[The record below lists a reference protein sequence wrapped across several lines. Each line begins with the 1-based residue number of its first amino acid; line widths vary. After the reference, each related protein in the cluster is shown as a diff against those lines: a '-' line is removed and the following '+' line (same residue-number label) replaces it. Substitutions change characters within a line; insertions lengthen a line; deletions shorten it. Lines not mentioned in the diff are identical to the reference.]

1 MGQVSST
8 MGPLAK
14 RKRVAFSTTVAPGV
28 PVVRA
33 DAEVLRRI
41 VVNLVNNALRFTPA
55 GGAVRLEFSYEQ
67 GVLSISVSDTGCGI
81 SADQLPYVF
90 DRFVSAPGSRRPAR
104 AARVWELSIVRKFA
118 DMMGGEVSVESEVGR
133 GSVFTVRLPLDEFEI
148 DEADEGE
155 TCDESD
161 MRGGV
166 RRGPACA
173 CGRRRRERGECCDA
187 HAGARWDF
195 VRARGKRVRCARR
208 HFARHRPDVVIL
220 DVMMPVLDGF
230 QVCER
235 IRQQD
240 EAVPVLFL
248 TAKGDMV
255 DKRIGYS
262 VGADDYLVKP
272 FSGDELRLRVGAL
285 LRRARRVSFACAPN
299 GVDTPRNEELA
310 IGELSVN
317 VHTGVT
323 CVAGER
329 KWSSRRMRH
338 ASWPCSRTIG

>member
-1 MGQVSST
+1 M
-8 MGPLAK
+8 
-14 RKRVAFSTTVAPGV
+14 
-28 PVVRA
+28 
-33 DAEVLRRI
+33 
-41 VVNLVNNALRFTPA
+41 
-55 GGAVRLEFSYEQ
+55 
-67 GVLSISVSDTGCGI
+67 
-81 SADQLPYVF
+81 
-90 DRFVSAPGSRRPAR
+90 
-104 AARVWELSIVRKFA
+104 
-118 DMMGGEVSVESEVGR
+118 
-133 GSVFTVRLPLDEFEI
+133 
-148 DEADEGE
+148 
-155 TCDESD
+155 
-161 MRGGV
+161 
-166 RRGPACA
+166 
-173 CGRRRRERGECCDA
+173 
-187 HAGARWDF
+187 
-195 VRARGKRVRCARR
+195 
-208 HFARHRPDVVIL
+208 VIL

-285 LRRARRVSFACAPN
+285 LRRARSGELACAPN

-323 CVAGER
+323 CVPER

-338 ASWPCSRTIG
+338 ASWPCSRTIRVTYIARPISFARFGGRNISNLPLAFRCMCAVFARK

>member
-1 MGQVSST
+1 MINQTCGAVSDA
-8 MGPLAK
+8 GPLVL
-14 RKRVAFSTTVAPGV
+14 VAEDDESAASAVMLMLARDGITC
-28 PVVRA
+28 VRA
-33 DAEVLRRI
+33 VNGSDA
-41 VVNLVNNALRFTPA
+41 
-55 GGAVRLEFSYEQ
+55 LE
-67 GVLSISVSDTGCGI
+67 
-81 SADQLPYVF
+81 
-90 DRFVSAPGSRRPAR
+90 
-104 AARVWELSIVRKFA
+104 
-118 DMMGGEVSVESEVGR
+118 
-133 GSVFTVRLPLDEFEI
+133 
-148 DEADEGE
+148 
-155 TCDESD
+155 
-161 MRGGV
+161 
-166 RRGPACA
+166 
-173 CGRRRRERGECCDA
+173 
-187 HAGARWDF
+187 
-195 VRARGKRVRCARR
+195 
-208 HFARHRPDVVIL
+208 HFARRRPDVVIL

-299 GVDTPRNEELA
+299 GVDTPRNEELV

-323 CVAGER
+323 CVAGEKVELTPNEAR
-329 KWSSRRMRH
+329 IMAVLASHPGDVYSKADLICEIWGPEYLESAIGISVYVRRIREKIEPDPSSPQYLKTVWRCGYRLGER
-338 ASWPCSRTIG
+338 S